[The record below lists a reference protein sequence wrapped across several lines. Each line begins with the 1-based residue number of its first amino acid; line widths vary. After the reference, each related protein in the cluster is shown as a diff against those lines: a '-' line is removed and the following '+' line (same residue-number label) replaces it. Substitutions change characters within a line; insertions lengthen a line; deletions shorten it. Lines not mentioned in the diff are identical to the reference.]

1 MGEYF
6 YLNNYPN
13 SFIYF
18 YLTRI
23 LCVEFLLSYWYYYLS
38 ERSGVLLM
46 PIGFPV
52 ALKNITL
59 QQQSLTQSVINADD
73 IVGDAFSIA
82 AAVEIKQQH

>member
-13 SFIYF
+13 NFIHF
-18 YLTRI
+18 YLRRRI
-23 LCVEFLLSYWYYYLS
+23 LYVEFLFVKEHFYLSYWYYYLS
-38 ERSGVLLM
+38 NRSGVLLM

-59 QQQSLTQSVINADD
+59 QQQSVINA
-73 IVGDAFSIA
+73 VS
-82 AAVEIKQQH
+82 H